1 MWGNL
6 AAVQEHTATTILLIR
21 HGRTAW
27 NEQRIFRGRADVPL
41 SPEGSRQA
49 AALAERL
56 AGDALSAV
64 YTSPLSRARVTAEH
78 VAEVHALEVQ
88 PGCAGC
94 CAAPRDLE
102 GLRDIGYGAWEG
114 IPEDQVQERW
124 PDLYAKWRSAPHLVR
139 PPGGE
144 TLAEV
149 RERALGALGEIA
161 ARHAGSTL
169 AAVSHRVVN
178 KVLLC
183 AALGLGD
190 DAFWRIRQDTA
201 CLNALTSENG
211 RLAVVVM
218 NDTCHLRGLEKD
230 ASDF

>member
-88 PGCAGC
+88 P
-94 CAAPRDLE
+94 LE
-102 GLRDIGYGAWEG
+102 GLRDMGYGAWEG
-114 IPEDQVQERW
+114 IPEDQVEERW
-124 PDLYAKWRSAPHLVR
+124 ADLYAKWRSAPHLVR

>member
-88 PGCAGC
+88 P
-94 CAAPRDLE
+94 LE
-102 GLRDIGYGAWEG
+102 GLCDMGYGAWEG
-114 IPEDQVQERW
+114 IPEDQVEERW
-124 PDLYAKWRSAPHLVR
+124 ADLYAKWRSAPHLVR

-169 AAVSHRVVN
+169 AAVSHRVVS